1 MIFLPHMRGLL
12 QVDFHQFEL
21 KEEEEGGEGADGNP
35 PGRPSIDGP
44 KQFSAAPVDFGN
56 KV

>member
-1 MIFLPHMRGLL
+1 MRGLL